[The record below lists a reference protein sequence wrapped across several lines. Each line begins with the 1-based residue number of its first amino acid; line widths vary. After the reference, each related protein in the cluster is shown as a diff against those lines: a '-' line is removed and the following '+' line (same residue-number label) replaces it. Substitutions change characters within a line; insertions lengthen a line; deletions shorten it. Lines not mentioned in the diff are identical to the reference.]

1 MQRRINERPVSEK
14 LSDGDV
20 YTLSIVATMWCRD
33 NVAAETPLTT
43 TMAPT
48 VFHVG
53 AIQDHQAGYLRRAF
67 RSLMSP
73 ITALDLGQDVAI
85 ARHRGDHILR
95 KISSWPTRACASRLG
110 VDAPL
115 PQDGGQDNH
124 EIAVGHQQ
132 ITGGNIAVRNERF
145 NCLSAAADQHGR
157 LARLPKIVSRR
168 LWLAIQQHAFGGQAE
183 GIGFISRVIAS
194 ERHLSKVSAP
204 WLNGATSVALATLCR
219 SGQSKCVASC

>member
-1 MQRRINERPVSEK
+1 
-14 LSDGDV
+14 
-20 YTLSIVATMWCRD
+20 MWQSRGIEVITFC
-33 NVAAETPLTT
+33 AKS
-43 TMAPT
+43 APGQLALAP
-48 VFHVG
+48 VG
-53 AIQDHQAGYLRRAF
+53 A
-67 RSLMSP
+67 
-73 ITALDLGQDVAI
+73 ALTPQ
-85 ARHRGDHILR
+85 
-95 KISSWPTRACASRLG
+95 
-110 VDAPL
+110 L